1 MNEGTTRIW
10 MSPMSSPRSE
20 SVRLEVFFYV
30 KALFILKFFILLFF
44 FIFVFFFLFFFCK
57 KEK

>member
-1 MNEGTTRIW
+1 

-44 FIFVFFFLFFFCK
+44 LSLFYFFCIFFFVK
-57 KEK
+57 KKNKMC